1 MSCYRHLSIIEREK
15 LSLYLAQ
22 GLSQREIARRLGRAP
37 STISREVRRS
47 KGLLPWEAQ
56 TAYQERRRRC
66 VRRYVLSDPELEHLV
81 RFWLGDLHWSPEQIA
96 GRLRVETK
104 RCVISTSTIYSALDH
119 GLLRDTLRSYV
130 RSKYKKIGKS

>member
-1 MSCYRHLSIIEREK
+1 MSCYRHLRIIEREK

-56 TAYQERRRRC
+56 TAYQERRRRS
-66 VRRYVLSDPELEHLV
+66 RN
-81 RFWLGDLHWSPEQIA
+81 WNIWSGSGWGTCI
-96 GRLRVETK
+96 GR
-104 RCVISTSTIYSALDH
+104 
-119 GLLRDTLRSYV
+119 
-130 RSKYKKIGKS
+130 RSKLRGG

>member
-47 KGLLPWEAQ
+47 KGLLP
-56 TAYQERRRRC
+56 
-66 VRRYVLSDPELEHLV
+66 
-81 RFWLGDLHWSPEQIA
+81 
-96 GRLRVETK
+96 
-104 RCVISTSTIYSALDH
+104 
-119 GLLRDTLRSYV
+119 
-130 RSKYKKIGKS
+130 